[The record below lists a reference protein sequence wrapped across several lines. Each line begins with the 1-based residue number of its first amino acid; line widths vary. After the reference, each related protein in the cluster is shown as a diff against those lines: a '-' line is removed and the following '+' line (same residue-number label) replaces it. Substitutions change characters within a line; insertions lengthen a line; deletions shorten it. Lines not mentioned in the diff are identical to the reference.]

1 MNLSR
6 LKQKVA
12 GLPQEA
18 GVYFFYGK
26 AESALGG
33 PLKHGPLLYIG
44 KATNLRT
51 RVASYFRNNT
61 NLQMNANGANMQIT
75 NVNAPELSSENR
87 SLAPIPNVPGRNEWI
102 GSMMPLVEEVEF
114 EQTDSV
120 LEALI
125 LESNLIKKHQ
135 PKYNTLEKDDKSFA
149 YFVITKEEFP
159 KVLIVRKTDLDV
171 AKRKTQN
178 VEREMQ
184 DVERKTWNVKRGT
197 RNAKLGMQNVKSE
210 MHAPR
215 STFQV
220 AQSFGPYTSKQQMQI
235 ALKIMRR
242 IFPFHGGKQKTEKGC
257 LDFQL
262 GLCPGPYA
270 DAISKEDYKKN
281 IDGIKLIL
289 AGKKKRLLSGL
300 EKEMKVL
307 AKQNEFEKAAQV
319 RNKIFALQHIRDVA
333 LITREVEHG
342 TWNNNQKTIFN
353 NQEEKEDELSL
364 RGSTLPKQSRTLQGS
379 GSPQIFE
386 YENLRDDNS
395 LKSKSYNLTPVR
407 VEAYDIS
414 NISGTDAVGSMVV
427 FTNSHPDKSQYR
439 KFKIKTVEGS
449 NDVAM
454 MKEVL
459 LRRFSHSLAGL
470 EYQTS
475 SPDGR
480 GAVMKKTL
488 KDDWAM
494 PDLILLDGGAG
505 HVNMAEKLLRQEL
518 GLDVAI
524 VGVAKGPTRK
534 NLKLQMANSK
544 QNTIYNIQNTS
555 EIDARN
561 LNDDI
566 RYILQDKL
574 LIKRIM
580 DEAHR
585 FAITFHRKLR
595 GKNALR

>member
-427 FTNSHPDKSQYR
+427 FSVRGGNWQPNKSEYR

-488 KDDWAM
+488 RDDWTM
-494 PDLILLDGGAG
+494 PDLILLDGGIG

-534 NLKLQMANSK
+534 NLKF
-544 QNTIYNIQNTS
+544 
-555 EIDARN
+555 EIRN
-561 LNDDI
+561 LKSNQKIENILNDKN
-566 RYILQDKL
+566 LVKS
-574 LIKRIM
+574 IM

-595 GKNALR
+595 RKNALR

>member
-6 LKQKVA
+6 LKRKVA

-18 GVYFFYGK
+18 GVYFFRGK
-26 AESALGG
+26 KGE
-33 PLKHGPLLYIG
+33 LLYIG
-44 KATNLRT
+44 KATNLRS
-51 RVASYFRNNT
+51 RVGSYFR
-61 NLQMNANGANMQIT
+61 GVI
-75 NVNAPELSSENR
+75 SSEAEKSYTKKGSDLSTSLRYAQDDINLISGVAGR
-87 SLAPIPNVPGRNEWI
+87 SEWI
-102 GSMMPLVEEVEF
+102 GSMMPLVEEIEF
-114 EQTDSV
+114 QQTDSV

-149 YFVITKEEFP
+149 YFVITKEDFP
-159 KVLIVRKTDLDV
+159 RVLILRKTDLFQISNFKFQIKNEFKISND
-171 AKRKTQN
+171 KIT
-178 VEREMQ
+178 
-184 DVERKTWNVKRGT
+184 GT
-197 RNAKLGMQNVKSE
+197 SFKYKGVLLDKY
-210 MHAPR
+210 
-215 STFQV
+215 
-220 AQSFGPYTSKQQMQI
+220 FGPYTSKQQMQI
-235 ALKIMRR
+235 ALKIIRR
-242 IFPFHGGKQKTEKGC
+242 IFPFHAGKQKTEQGC

-270 DAISKEDYKKN
+270 GAISKEDYKKN
-281 IDGIKLIL
+281 INGIKLIL
-289 AGKKKRLLSGL
+289 AGKKKSLLAGL
-300 EKEMKVL
+300 EKEMKTL
-307 AKQNEFEKAAQV
+307 AKNNEFEKAAEV

-333 LITREVEHG
+333 LITREMEHG
-342 TWNNNQKTIFN
+342 TWNTKDKIQETCLPDRQARYNNQK
-353 NQEEKEDELSL
+353 
-364 RGSTLPKQSRTLQGS
+364 
-379 GSPQIFE
+379 
-386 YENLRDDNS
+386 NS
-395 LKSKSYNLTPVR
+395 KFKIQNSKLLR

-427 FTNSHPDKSQYR
+427 FADGQPDKSQYR

-459 LRRFSHSLAGL
+459 LRRF
-470 EYQTS
+470 
-475 SPDGR
+475 
-480 GAVMKKTL
+480 KN
-488 KDDWAM
+488 DWAM

-505 HVNMAEKLLRQEL
+505 HVNMAEELLLKEL
-518 GLDVAI
+518 GLEVAI

-544 QNTIYNIQNTS
+544 QNTIYNIQNTL
-555 EIDARN
+555 EIDAQN

-574 LIKRIM
+574 LIKQIM

-595 GKNALR
+595 GKRALMG

>member
-18 GVYFFYGK
+18 GVYFFRGK
-26 AESALGG
+26 KGE
-33 PLKHGPLLYIG
+33 LLYIG

-51 RVASYFRNNT
+51 RVASYFSTDSKLRNQYESTNKDVDNV
-61 NLQMNANGANMQIT
+61 NLQIEQL
-75 NVNAPELSSENR
+75 EWLQHLQQLER
-87 SLAPIPNVPGRNEWI
+87 SVVPGRSEWI
-102 GSMMPLVEEVEF
+102 GSMMPLVEEIEF

-159 KVLIVRKTDLDV
+159 KVLIVRKTDIPDT
-171 AKRKTQN
+171 KIQT
-178 VEREMQ
+178 
-184 DVERKTWNVKRGT
+184 D
-197 RNAKLGMQNVKSE
+197 AKLRMKYESTNKIQNTKYQIRY
-210 MHAPR
+210 AKK
-215 STFQV
+215 
-220 AQSFGPYTSKQQMQI
+220 FGPYTSKQQMQI

-270 DAISKEDYKKN
+270 GAISKEDYKKN
-281 IDGIKLIL
+281 IDGIKMIL
-289 AGKKKRLLSGL
+289 SGKKKRLLSGL

-333 LITREVEHG
+333 LITRDMEHG
-342 TWNNNQKTIFN
+342 VWSMEHRTQNMEHEAIDTKLNNQINLVKV
-353 NQEEKEDELSL
+353 LSL

-379 GSPQIFE
+379 GSPRIFE
-386 YENLRDDNS
+386 YKNSRDDGNE
-395 LKSKSYNLTPVR
+395 LKAKSYDLTPVR
-407 VEAYDIS
+407 IEAYDIS

>member
-6 LKQKVA
+6 LKRKVA
-12 GLPQEA
+12 ELPQEA
-18 GVYFFYGK
+18 GVYFFRGK
-26 AESALGG
+26 KGE
-33 PLKHGPLLYIG
+33 LLYIG

-51 RVASYFRNNT
+51 RVASYFSTDSKLRNQYESTNKDVDNV
-61 NLQMNANGANMQIT
+61 NLQIEQL
-75 NVNAPELSSENR
+75 EWLQHLQQLER
-87 SLAPIPNVPGRNEWI
+87 SVVPGRSEWI
-102 GSMMPLVEEVEF
+102 GSMMPLVEEIEF

-159 KVLIVRKTDLDV
+159 KVLIVRKTDIPDT
-171 AKRKTQN
+171 KIQT
-178 VEREMQ
+178 
-184 DVERKTWNVKRGT
+184 D
-197 RNAKLGMQNVKSE
+197 AKLRMKYESTNKIQNTKYQIRY
-210 MHAPR
+210 AKK
-215 STFQV
+215 
-220 AQSFGPYTSKQQMQI
+220 FGPYTSKQQMQI

-270 DAISKEDYKKN
+270 GAISKEDYKKN
-281 IDGIKLIL
+281 IDGIKMIL
-289 AGKKKRLLSGL
+289 SGKKKRLLSGL

-427 FTNSHPDKSQYR
+427 FSVRGGNWQPNKSEYR

-488 KDDWAM
+488 KGDWAM
-494 PDLILLDGGAG
+494 PDLILLDGGTG

-518 GLDVAI
+518 GLEVAI

-544 QNTIYNIQNTS
+544 QNTIYNIQNTL
-555 EIDARN
+555 EINSQN
-561 LNDDI
+561 LDDDI

-574 LIKRIM
+574 LIKQIM

>member
-1 MNLSR
+1 
-6 LKQKVA
+6 
-12 GLPQEA
+12 
-18 GVYFFYGK
+18 
-26 AESALGG
+26 
-33 PLKHGPLLYIG
+33 
-44 KATNLRT
+44 
-51 RVASYFRNNT
+51 
-61 NLQMNANGANMQIT
+61 MNANGANMQIT

-427 FTNSHPDKSQYR
+427 FSVRGGNWQPNKSEYR

-488 KDDWAM
+488 RDDWTM
-494 PDLILLDGGAG
+494 PDLILLDGGIG

-534 NLKLQMANSK
+534 NLKF
-544 QNTIYNIQNTS
+544 
-555 EIDARN
+555 EIRN
-561 LNDDI
+561 LKSNQKIENILNDKN
-566 RYILQDKL
+566 LVKS
-574 LIKRIM
+574 IM

-595 GKNALR
+595 RKNALR

>member
-414 NISGTDAVGSMVV
+414 NMSGTDAVGSMVV
-427 FTNSHPDKSQYR
+427 FSVRGGNWQPNKSEYR

-488 KDDWAM
+488 RDDWTM
-494 PDLILLDGGAG
+494 PDLILLDGGIG

-534 NLKLQMANSK
+534 NLKF
-544 QNTIYNIQNTS
+544 
-555 EIDARN
+555 EIRN
-561 LNDDI
+561 LKSNQKIENILNDKN
-566 RYILQDKL
+566 LVKS
-574 LIKRIM
+574 IM

-595 GKNALR
+595 RKNALR